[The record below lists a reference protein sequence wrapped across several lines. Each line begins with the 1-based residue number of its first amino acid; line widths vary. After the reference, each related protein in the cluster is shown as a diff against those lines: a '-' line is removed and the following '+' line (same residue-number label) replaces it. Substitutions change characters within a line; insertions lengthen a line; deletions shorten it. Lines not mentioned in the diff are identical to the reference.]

1 MAIDRPS
8 EKFLGFLQK
17 HYGLVKFIPQVN
29 NFVIYE
35 GFFDSDVVSNSKSTD
50 IATNL
55 RLVFLVNQFLDNFKC
70 NSILLIFLL
79 CSSSISNPSSSVGTF
94 NAAIDE
100 SIALR
105 ARGRPSVTECLYDQ
119 SESNQNELWRTNSMS
134 NINRSPSIQIVPVKP
149 SPFTAETASK
159 FGHHRLW

>member
-35 GFFDSDVVSNSKSTD
+35 GFFDSDVVSNNKSTD

-55 RLVFLVNQFLDNFKC
+55 RLVFLLYYFKC
-70 NSILLIFLL
+70 NLILYIFLL
-79 CSSSISNPSSSVGTF
+79 LYSSSISNSPSSVAAF
-94 NAAIDE
+94 NASAIDE

-134 NINRSPSIQIVPVKP
+134 NINRTPSIQIVPVKP